1 MMLNLLPLITRFLPF
16 MGIGLIAAWGMY
28 NAISVST
35 LRESLEKARFQ
46 IDAANALAESN
57 AAAVTAIRAATD
69 RAMAALSQRAAD
81 QEKLAASLEK
91 SLKEVRDAPKT
102 YSCGPS
108 VSRALDGLRNK

>member
-1 MMLNLLPLITRFLPF
+1 MLNLIPLVSRFLPF
-16 MGIGLIAAWGMY
+16 LGIGLVVAWAVY

-46 IDAANALAESN
+46 IEAANALAEAN
-57 AAAVTAIRAATD
+57 ASAVTAIKAATE
-69 RAMAALSQRAAD
+69 RAMAAVEQRAAD

-108 VSRALDGLRNK
+108 VGRALDGLRGK